1 MPSKEL
7 TTVASE
13 TLEDGAIQV
22 EVTLPVRPRRQ
33 ENRKGGQPD
42 SVSDAGSRSRIPR
55 ITRLM
60 ALAIK
65 FQDMVDRGEVRDY
78 ADLARL
84 GYVTRARITQIMN
97 LLNLAP
103 DIQEELLT
111 ASHLGVQTSFSER
124 SLRRVMGVVTWG
136 HQRKLWKALHS
147 RNLQPEL
154 DPPGSKS

>member
-1 MPSKEL
+1 MRSKGL

-13 TLEDGAIQV
+13 TLGDSAIQV
-22 EVTLPVRPRRQ
+22 EVTLPVRPRRH
-33 ENRKGGQPD
+33 ESRKGGQPD
-42 SVSDAGSRSRIPR
+42 AVTDAGKGSRIPR

-84 GYVTRARITQIMN
+84 GYVTRARLTQIMN

-103 DIQEELLT
+103 DIQHSLLEGAAPIKFT
-111 ASHLGVQTSFSER
+111 ERHARHLTRIVFWDE
-124 SLRRVMGVVTWG
+124 
-136 HQRKLWKALHS
+136 QRTMFHGA
-147 RNLQPEL
+147 
-154 DPPGSKS
+154 DPRISMN